1 MNLKKAISYAAFGFF
16 FILVNIN
23 LTLSG
28 GTINITPNFVGWI
41 LMFLAFV
48 PFGTYME
55 GKTYMHW
62 LPLVM
67 AVFTGALWLLS
78 IAEPGM
84 ENPLLSVLQAV
95 LNIVELVYMF
105 TLFGILEKVADD
117 CGSSKSSS
125 LRMIKLLMLVLYLVV
140 TVFALLTRYTESTA
154 LAAVV
159 LVCGMAL
166 LVLMIIALFVL
177 FGLRKEIRSQ
187 E

>member
-23 LTLSG
+23 LSLSG

-55 GKTYMHW
+55 GKAYMHW

-78 IAEPGM
+78 IAEPGL
-84 ENPLLSVLQAV
+84 ESPLITVLQFI
-95 LNIVELVYMF
+95 LNIVELVYIF

-117 CGSSKSSS
+117 CGSARGSN
-125 LRMIKLLMLVLYLVV
+125 LGVIKILMLILYLVV
-140 TVFALLTRYTESTA
+140 TLFALLVQYTGSTA
-154 LAAVV
+154 LATVV
-159 LVCGMAL
+159 LVCGLAL
-166 LVLMIIALFVL
+166 LVVMIIAMFVL